1 MKRANHISYFL
12 LIIVLLIGN
21 LTQTSAQVNDVF
33 TVYKAIVVDKQ
44 TGVPLAFAGVT
55 VEGTNY
61 TTVTN
66 TEGEFAIKVPSD
78 IKEATINIQYM
89 GFKSRNISIADFK
102 NDKSKI
108 ELEPV
113 AVELPEVSVIS
124 KDAES
129 LVVSMFEKKGENY
142 PLLEEQ
148 LTAFYRETIRKNKTY
163 ASLSEAVVDVYKQS
177 YNSYRADVVKIF
189 KARKKTDY
197 GKVDTLVF
205 KLMGGPFNSLYL
217 DLLKY
222 PEMIFT
228 DKMLDNYD
236 FTFER
241 STRIGKRL
249 IYVVDFKQKQHIEE
263 PLYYGKLYIDAQNLA
278 LKSAVFKLNLQNKE
292 AAARMFIIKKPYNAD
307 AYPVET
313 SYRVDFIEKNKKW
326 YYGYSRI
333 EMALRVNWKK
343 KLFNSTF
350 YSTIEMA
357 VTDRNKTEYT
367 KESINKDRIRPNIVI
382 TDEVSGFADPE
393 FWGEFNVIEPEKPI
407 EAAIRKI
414 QKQLEKK

>member
-1 MKRANHISYFL
+1 
-12 LIIVLLIGN
+12 
-21 LTQTSAQVNDVF
+21 
-33 TVYKAIVVDKQ
+33 
-44 TGVPLAFAGVT
+44 
-55 VEGTNY
+55 
-61 TTVTN
+61 
-66 TEGEFAIKVPSD
+66 
-78 IKEATINIQYM
+78 
-89 GFKSRNISIADFK
+89 
-102 NDKSKI
+102 
-108 ELEPV
+108 
-113 AVELPEVSVIS
+113 
-124 KDAES
+124 
-129 LVVSMFEKKGENY
+129 
-142 PLLEEQ
+142 
-148 LTAFYRETIRKNKTY
+148 
-163 ASLSEAVVDVYKQS
+163 
-177 YNSYRADVVKIF
+177 
-189 KARKKTDY
+189 
-197 GKVDTLVF
+197 
-205 KLMGGPFNSLYL
+205 
-217 DLLKY
+217 
-222 PEMIFT
+222 
-228 DKMLDNYD
+228 
-236 FTFER
+236 
-241 STRIGKRL
+241 
-249 IYVVDFKQKQHIEE
+249 
-263 PLYYGKLYIDAQNLA
+263 
-278 LKSAVFKLNLQNKE
+278 LQNKE

>member
-12 LIIVLLIGN
+12 LIIVLLIGS
-21 LTQTSAQVNDVF
+21 LAQTLAQVNDVF

-44 TGVPLAFAGVT
+44 TGAPLAFAGVT

-89 GFKSRNISIADFK
+89 GFKSRSISITDFK
-102 NDKSKI
+102 SDKSKI

-142 PLLEEQ
+142 PLQEEQ

-177 YNSYRADVVKIF
+177 YSSYRTDVVKIF

-249 IYVVDFKQKQHIEE
+249 IYVVDFKQKQYIEE

-357 VTDRNKTEYT
+357 VTDRNKAEYT

>member
-1 MKRANHISYFL
+1 MKQLNQFRFL
-12 LIIVLLIGN
+12 LLLTLSLLIGTAPVWALEN
-21 LTQTSAQVNDVF
+21 ENYSI
-33 TVYKAIVVDKQ
+33 YKATVVDKQ
-44 TGVPLAFAGVT
+44 TGDALAFAGIT
-55 VEGTNY
+55 VVGTNLS
-61 TTVTN
+61 TVTT
-66 TEGEFAIKVPSD
+66 TEGEFAIKILSD
-78 IKEATINIQYM
+78 IKEATIEIQFIGYKTKNIT
-89 GFKSRNISIADFK
+89 IADFK
-102 NDKSKI
+102 SDKNKI

-129 LVVSMFEKKGENY
+129 LVASMFDKKGENY
-142 PLLEEQ
+142 PLQEER

-177 YNSYRADVVKIF
+177 YNSFRSDIVKIY

-205 KLMGGPFNSLYL
+205 KLMGGPFNSLFL

-228 DKMLDNYD
+228 EKMLDNYD
-236 FTFER
+236 FAFER

-249 IYVVDFKQKQHIEE
+249 IYVVDFKQKKHIEE

-278 LKSAVFKLNLQNKE
+278 LKTAVFKLNLQNKE
-292 AAARMFIIKKPYNAD
+292 AAARMFIVKKPFNAD

-313 SYRVDFIEKNKKW
+313 NYRVDFIEKDQKW

-357 VTDRNKTEYT
+357 VTDRNKADYN
-367 KESINKDRIRPNIVI
+367 KDAINKDRIRPNIVI
-382 TDEVSGFADPE
+382 TDEVSGFADPD
-393 FWGEFNVIEPEKPI
+393 FWGEHNVIEPEKPI

>member
-1 MKRANHISYFL
+1 MRQTFSFKL
-12 LIIVLLIGN
+12 LISILVLLIFIR
-21 LTQTSAQVNDVF
+21 SQVVASNDEY
-33 TVYKAIVVDKQ
+33 TIIKATIVDK
-44 TGVPLAFAGVT
+44 TSGSALAFAGVT
-55 VEGTNY
+55 VENSNSS
-61 TTVTN
+61 TVSN
-66 TEGEFAIKVPSD
+66 SDGEFIIKIPKTVQNTTLVIQIIGYKTRIVKTSELN
-78 IKEATINIQYM
+78 KE
-89 GFKSRNISIADFK
+89 K
-102 NDKSKI
+102 NKI

-113 AVELPEVSVIS
+113 TYELPEVSVIS

-129 LVVSMFEKKGENY
+129 LVLGMLDKKGENY
-142 PLLEEQ
+142 PAQEEH

-177 YNSYRADVVKIF
+177 YASYRSDIVKIY

-197 GKVDTLVF
+197 NKVDTLVF

-217 DLLKY
+217 DLMKF

-228 DKMLDNYD
+228 DKILDNYE
-236 FTFER
+236 FTFDR

-249 IYVVDFKQKQHIEE
+249 IYVVDFKQKKHVEE
-263 PLYYGKLYIDAQNLA
+263 PLYYGKLYIDAQTLA
-278 LKSAVFKLNLQNKE
+278 LKTAVFKLNIQNRE
-292 AAARMFIIKKPYNAD
+292 AASRMFIVRKPYNAD
-307 AYPVET
+307 AYPVDA
-313 SYRVDFIEKNKKW
+313 SYRIDFLEKDKKW

-333 EMALRVNWKK
+333 ELGLRVDWKK

-357 VTDRNKTEYT
+357 VTDREKAEYE
-367 KESINKDRIRPNIVI
+367 KDEINKERIRPTVVI
-382 TDEVSGFADPE
+382 SDEVSGFTDPN

>member
-1 MKRANHISYFL
+1 
-12 LIIVLLIGN
+12 
-21 LTQTSAQVNDVF
+21 
-33 TVYKAIVVDKQ
+33 
-44 TGVPLAFAGVT
+44 
-55 VEGTNY
+55 
-61 TTVTN
+61 
-66 TEGEFAIKVPSD
+66 
-78 IKEATINIQYM
+78 
-89 GFKSRNISIADFK
+89 
-102 NDKSKI
+102 
-108 ELEPV
+108 
-113 AVELPEVSVIS
+113 
-124 KDAES
+124 
-129 LVVSMFEKKGENY
+129 
-142 PLLEEQ
+142 
-148 LTAFYRETIRKNKTY
+148 
-163 ASLSEAVVDVYKQS
+163 
-177 YNSYRADVVKIF
+177 
-189 KARKKTDY
+189 
-197 GKVDTLVF
+197 
-205 KLMGGPFNSLYL
+205 
-217 DLLKY
+217 

-249 IYVVDFKQKQHIEE
+249 IYVVDFKQKIHIEE

-292 AAARMFIIKKPYNAD
+292 AAARMFVVKKPYNAD

-357 VTDRNKTEYT
+357 VTDRNKAEYT
-367 KESINKDRIRPNIVI
+367 KETINKDRIRPNIVI
-382 TDEVSGFADPE
+382 SDEVSGFADPD

>member
-1 MKRANHISYFL
+1 MKRKNHFRTL
-12 LIIVLLIGN
+12 LTIVSFTIFCFV
-21 LTQTSAQVNDVF
+21 QISAQESDLF
-33 TVYKAIVVDKQ
+33 TIYKAMVVDKQ
-44 TGVPLAFAGVT
+44 TGKPLAFAGVT
-55 VEGTNY
+55 IEGTNY

-66 TEGEFAIKVPSD
+66 TEGEFAIKIPSET
-78 IKEATINIQYM
+78 KEANISIQFI
-89 GFKSRNISIADFK
+89 GFKSRSISIREFK
-102 NDKSKI
+102 NDKIKI
-108 ELEPV
+108 ELEPS
-113 AVELPEVSVIS
+113 AVELPEISVIS
-124 KDAES
+124 KDAET
-129 LVVSMFEKKGENY
+129 LVLSMFEKKGENY
-142 PLLEEQ
+142 STQEEQ

-177 YNSYRADVVKIF
+177 YNSYRSDVVKIF

-197 GKVDTLVF
+197 SKVDTLVF

-217 DLLKY
+217 DLLKH

-228 DKMLDNYD
+228 DKMVENYD
-236 FTFER
+236 FTFDR

-249 IYVVDFKQKQHIEE
+249 IYVVDFKQKNHIED
-263 PLYYGKLYIDAQNLA
+263 PLYYGKLYIDAKNLA
-278 LKSAVFKLNLQNKE
+278 LKSAVFKLNLRDKE
-292 AAARMFIIKKPYNAD
+292 AAARMFIVKKPFNAD
-307 AYPVET
+307 AIPLET
-313 SYRVDFIEKNKKW
+313 NYRIDFIEKNNKW

-333 EMALRVNWKK
+333 EMALRVKWKK

-357 VTDRNKTEYT
+357 VTDRNKADYDKQAVN
-367 KESINKDRIRPNIVI
+367 KEKIRSNVVI
-382 TDEVSGFADPE
+382 ADEVSGFADPD

>member
-1 MKRANHISYFL
+1 MKKSNPTSVFLVFIVVLGLFSIGLRAQEAVSFAVH
-12 LIIVLLIGN
+12 
-21 LTQTSAQVNDVF
+21 
-33 TVYKAIVVDKQ
+33 KAIVVDKQ
-44 TGVPLAFAGVT
+44 SGSPLGYAGIA
-55 VEGTNY
+55 VEGTNLS
-61 TTVTN
+61 TVTN
-66 TEGEFAIKVPSD
+66 TDGEFSIKIP
-78 IKEATINIQYM
+78 ATVSNPVLNIQFV
-89 GFKSRNISIADFK
+89 GFKSRSIAVTEIK
-102 NDKSKI
+102 SDKQKI

-124 KDAES
+124 KDAET
-129 LVVSMFEKKGENY
+129 LVESMFRKKAENY
-142 PLLEEQ
+142 PLQEEK
-148 LTAFYRETIRKNKTY
+148 LTAFYRETIRKNKSY
-163 ASLSEAVVDVYKQS
+163 ASLSEAVVDVRKQS
-177 YNSYRADVVKIF
+177 YNSYRADVVQIF

-249 IYVVDFKQKQHIEE
+249 IYVVDFKQKPHVDE
-263 PLYYGKLYIDAQNLA
+263 PLYFGKLYIDAQNLA
-278 LKSAVFKLNLQNKE
+278 LKTATFCLNLKNRE
-292 AAARMFIIKKPYNAD
+292 EAARMFIVKKPYNAD

-313 SYRVDFIEKNKKW
+313 SYRVDFIEKDKKW
-326 YYGYSRI
+326 YFGYSRI

-357 VTDRNKTEYT
+357 VTDRKRAEPASET
-367 KESINKDRIRPNIVI
+367 INKDKIRPNIVI
-382 TDEVSGFADPE
+382 ADEISGFSDPD
-393 FWGEFNVIEPEKPI
+393 FWGEFNVIEPEKSI